1 MFWVALAVPRNESL
15 ERTWTSPFL
24 RKVLLRLPKA
34 IIRRNAGP
42 AYSWVI
48 GVHSDG
54 RVLQNLQDSSG
65 GCGSVTSA
73 NEFDGKLYLGSFTTS
88 FVSRYAIP

>member
-1 MFWVALAVPRNESL
+1 
-15 ERTWTSPFL
+15 
-24 RKVLLRLPKA
+24 
-34 IIRRNAGP
+34 
-42 AYSWVI
+42 VI